1 MSGTGRR
8 DVIEVRGLSKRYG
21 DTVAVDGLTFEVRP
35 GVVTGFLGPNGAGKS
50 TTMRLI
56 LGLDRPTGGT
66 ATVNGR
72 PYRDLPAPMREVG
85 ALLDAKAVH
94 GGRTA
99 HRHLTWLARAGGI
112 RRSRVDEVLGQVGLA
127 DAAGRKV
134 RGFSLGMAQRL
145 GLAAALLGDPPT
157 LLLDEPVNG
166 LDPDGIRQVRV
177 LLQDLAAEGRTV
189 LVSSHLMAE
198 MEETAEH
205 VLVIGRG
212 RLIADTSVAEMTR
225 QAVGGPVRVVSPRA
239 AELATELSPMLEQVG
254 GRVEPGAGGVLDV
267 RGLDAATIGDTAA
280 AAGIPLHELTPRR
293 STLETAFLDLVGD
306 KGLKMV
312 REEATA

>member
-1 MSGTGRR
+1 M
-8 DVIEVRGLSKRYG
+8 RGLSKRYG
-21 DTVAVDGLTFEVRP
+21 ATVAVAGISFEVRP

-56 LGLDRPTGGT
+56 VGLDRPTAGS

-72 PYRDLPAPMREVG
+72 PYQQLPAPMREVG
-85 ALLDAKAVH
+85 ALLDATAVH

-127 DAAGRKV
+127 DMAGRKV
-134 RGFSLGMAQRL
+134 GGFSLGMSQRL

-189 LVSSHLMAE
+189 FVSSHLMAE

-212 RLIADTSVAEMTR
+212 RLVADTSVAELTR
-225 QAVGGPVRVVSPRA
+225 RAGGGSVRVVSPRA
-239 AELATELSPMLEQVG
+239 AELA
-254 GRVEPGAGGVLDV
+254 
-267 RGLDAATIGDTAA
+267 AALA
-280 AAGIPLHELTPRR
+280 AAGGLVADGERPACWTSAAWPPPPSARRPRPPGSR
-293 STLETAFLDLVGD
+293 CTS
-306 KGLKMV
+306 
-312 REEATA
+312 

>member
-1 MSGTGRR
+1 M
-8 DVIEVRGLSKRYG
+8 IEVRGLSKRYG
-21 DTVAVDGLTFEVRP
+21 DTVAVADLSFQVRP

-50 TTMRLI
+50 TTMRLV
-56 LGLDRPTGGT
+56 LGLDRPTAGT
-66 ATVNGR
+66 ASVNGR
-72 PYRDLPAPMREVG
+72 AYRELSAPLREVG

-99 HRHLTWLARAGGI
+99 YRHLTWLARAGGI
-112 RRSRVDEVLGQVGLA
+112 PRSRVDEVLGLVGLA

-134 RGFSLGMAQRL
+134 RGFSLGMSQRL

-177 LLQDLAAEGRTV
+177 LLQRLAAEGRTV

-212 RLIADTSVAEMTR
+212 RLVADTSVAELTR
-225 QAVGGPVRVVSPRA
+225 QAGGGAVRVVSPRA
-239 AELATELSPMLEQVG
+239 GELAGLLT
-254 GRVEPGAGGVLDV
+254 RAGGTVATADGGALDV
-267 RGLDAATIGDTAA
+267 RGLTAAGIGDAAA

-306 KGLKMV
+306 QGLPML
-312 REEATA
+312 REEAPA